1 MPAQTPSEKNKGI
14 IFALCAYTF
23 WGIAPIYF
31 KSLEGVP
38 AYEILSHRVIWSCL
52 LLLVIIIAL
61 KGRARL
67 VAALRQPK
75 LVLGLCLTCLLIACN
90 WWIFIW
96 SVNNDRMLDA
106 SLGYFINPI
115 INILLGFLFL
125 GERLQGKQQL
135 AVALAMTGVLI
146 QLVTFGALPWI
157 ALALAF
163 SFGFYGLLRKRLEVD
178 AMTGLFIE
186 TTLLLP
192 VALLYLCCFATSDSA
207 NLTQNPLSLN
217 VLLFAA
223 GAITTIPLLLFAGAA
238 KRMALSTLGFFQ
250 YIGPSLMF
258 MLAVTFYGET
268 LTVSKGLTF
277 GFIWSALLVYSLA
290 SVKKKPINL

>member
-1 MPAQTPSEKNKGI
+1 MSVQHSSEKNKGI
-14 IFALCAYTF
+14 IFALSAYTF
-23 WGIAPIYF
+23 WGIAPVYF
-31 KSLEGVP
+31 KSLEGIP

-52 LLLVIIIAL
+52 LLLFIIFILQGRGRLGAAL
-61 KGRARL
+61 K
-67 VAALRQPK
+67 QPK
-75 LVLGLCLTCLLIACN
+75 LVLGLCFTSVLIACN

-115 INILLGFLFL
+115 VNILLGYLFL
-125 GERLQGKQQL
+125 GERLRGKQQL
-135 AVALAMTGVLI
+135 AVGLALIGVLI
-146 QLVTFGALPWI
+146 QLVAFGALPWI

-186 TTLLLP
+186 TCLLLP
-192 VALLYLCCFATSDSA
+192 IALLYLSCFATSSSA
-207 NLTQNPLSLN
+207 DLSQNPWSLN
-217 VLLFAA
+217 ALLFAA

-258 MLAVTFYGET
+258 LLAVSFYGESLT
-268 LTVSKGLTF
+268 LSKALTF
-277 GFIWSALLVYSLA
+277 GFIWSALLVYSFA
-290 SVKKKPINL
+290 SVKQKTIKT